1 MASSS
6 LALQTN
12 KQPYT
17 LTSLRLFLIIT
28 GPKKINPSVPEFQV
42 QVYTQVG
49 LPFAAPGSYCLTI
62 TVIAVK
68 FHAPHSLTT
77 KDDPMDDLIQQMFGW
92 WIVVRKFM
100 M

>member
-6 LALQTN
+6 LAMQTN

-42 QVYTQVG
+42 RF
-49 LPFAAPGSYCLTI
+49 PIAAPGVLLS
-62 TVIAVK
+62 
-68 FHAPHSLTT
+68 
-77 KDDPMDDLIQQMFGW
+77 DDNSNCS
-92 WIVVRKFM
+92 
-100 M
+100 